1 MVIISIYT
9 ILGAGSA
16 GGVVDLQQGV
26 MSHRLTGTLKSA
38 ILHSLLHE
46 TGVQMLTSAHCEQI
60 NSAIYTHEYTID
72 ESTDYTSDYTG
83 QFEAD
88 TGFENGVD
96 IGGMIVYMRDR
107 ELLAFFDYEL
117 AAGAVFKMPFMA

>member
-1 MVIISIYT
+1 
-9 ILGAGSA
+9 
-16 GGVVDLQQGV
+16 
-26 MSHRLTGTLKSA
+26 
-38 ILHSLLHE
+38 
-46 TGVQMLTSAHCEQI
+46 MLTSAHCEQI
-60 NSAIYTHEYTID
+60 NSAIYTHEYEID
-72 ESTDYTSDYTG
+72 ESTDYTG

-117 AAGAVFKMPFMA
+117 AAGAVFKMPFMS

>member
-1 MVIISIYT
+1 
-9 ILGAGSA
+9 
-16 GGVVDLQQGV
+16 
-26 MSHRLTGTLKSA
+26 
-38 ILHSLLHE
+38 
-46 TGVQMLTSAHCEQI
+46 MLTSAHCEQI

-72 ESTDYTSDYTG
+72 ESTDYTG

-117 AAGAVFKMPFMA
+117 AAGAVFKKPFMA

>member
-1 MVIISIYT
+1 
-9 ILGAGSA
+9 
-16 GGVVDLQQGV
+16 
-26 MSHRLTGTLKSA
+26 
-38 ILHSLLHE
+38 
-46 TGVQMLTSAHCEQI
+46 MLTSAQCSQI
-60 NSAIYTHEYTID
+60 NAAIYTHEYD
-72 ESTDYTSDYTG
+72 YESQDSTS

-107 ELLAFFDYEL
+107 ELLAFFDYEN